1 MAIDPISAALD
12 IGGKLIDRL
21 WPDATQAAA
30 AKLELLKMQQTGE
43 LAQLTA
49 ETELA
54 KGQIE
59 VNQAEAGSSSLFVAG
74 WRPWIGWVC
83 GIAFAYHFVA
93 QPFLAFILAATG
105 HPVTLPTFNMDAL
118 YTVLL
123 GMLGLGSMRTFE
135 KYKGVGR

>member
-93 QPFLAFILAATG
+93 QPLLAFILAATG